1 MKCSHNWK
9 PSHNDL
15 GLFAWKCDKCGA
27 IQEADPHE
35 DQPLLLAYAQ
45 TLNKQFI
52 KALEDWQNAP
62 KAKKTDFASQVHAL
76 YWVTRISYL
85 RAGIK
90 NLICQT
96 EDLERQ
102 FPCPPQLNLV
112 YSLLKPRLPR
122 WDELAE
128 PIPSGTEEE
137 FDTLDKPSRNL
148 GKEEVSTNNFPRS
161 SEEEFDTLDKPSR
174 NLSKEEDSTNNF
186 PRSSSTLDRTSRKKR
201 KDGSGS
207 ASIFVRTKT
216 KGNKVYPEH
225 WLKYSEKGNQKSRYI
240 PKKKVKKV
248 QEMNEQKA
256 SVTDIIAFLENKD

>member
-1 MKCSHNWK
+1 M
-9 PSHNDL
+9 
-15 GLFAWKCDKCGA
+15 
-27 IQEADPHE
+27 
-35 DQPLLLAYAQ
+35 
-45 TLNKQFI
+45 
-52 KALEDWQNAP
+52 
-62 KAKKTDFASQVHAL
+62 
-76 YWVTRISYL
+76 
-85 RAGIK
+85 
-90 NLICQT
+90 
-96 EDLERQ
+96 ERQ
-102 FPCPPQLNLV
+102 FPCPPQLKLI

-148 GKEEVSTNNFPRS
+148 G
-161 SEEEFDTLDKPSR
+161 
-174 NLSKEEDSTNNF
+174 KEEDSTNNF